1 MAQRYNVIGY
11 IKDPVN
17 YFKLIYQLTKNFVLD
32 TIQPRASILLFDDVI
47 GYFRAFKQSINT
59 QLLVTIL
66 SQEGRVDLQKV
77 NDFINKK
84 GS

>member
-47 GYFRAFKQSINT
+47 GAFKQSINT

-66 SQEGRVDLQKV
+66 SQEGRIDLQKV

-84 GS
+84 G